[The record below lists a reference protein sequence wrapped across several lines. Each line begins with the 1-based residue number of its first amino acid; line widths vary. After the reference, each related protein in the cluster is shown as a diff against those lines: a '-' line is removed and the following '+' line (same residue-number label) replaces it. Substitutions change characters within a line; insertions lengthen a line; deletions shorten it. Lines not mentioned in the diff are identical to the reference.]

1 MLFPKR
7 TKYKKQFKGLIK
19 GKTNKGNKIIY
30 GNFALKGLEEGRIT
44 SRQLEAGR
52 RAIVR
57 HMKRLGYLWI
67 RVYPDIPITSKPSEI
82 RMGKGKG
89 AVDYWAAKVQQGQII
104 YEISG
109 VSTENSFKALKAGS
123 TKLSIKTKIIEK
135 KGL

>member
-1 MLFPKR
+1 MLYPKK

-19 GKTNKGNKIIY
+19 GKTQRGNKIIY

-57 HMKRLGYLWI
+57 HMKRLGFLWI
-67 RVYPDIPITSKPSEI
+67 RIFPDTPITSKPSEI

-89 AVDYWAAKVQQGQII
+89 SVDYWAAKIKQGQII

-109 VSTENSFKALKAGS
+109 VSHENSLKALKAGS
-123 TKLSIKTKIIEK
+123 TKLSIKTKIIK
-135 KGL
+135 KEGL

>member
-1 MLFPKR
+1 MLFPKK
-7 TKYKKQFKGLIK
+7 TKYKKQFKGIIK
-19 GKTNKGNKIIY
+19 GKTNRGNKIIY
-30 GNFALKGLEEGRIT
+30 GNYALKGLEEGRIT
-44 SRQLEAGR
+44 SRQIEAGR

-57 HMKRLGYLWI
+57 HMKRLGFLWI
-67 RVYPDIPITSKPSEI
+67 RVFPQTPVTSKPSEI

-89 AVDYWAAKVQQGQII
+89 SVDFWVAKVQKGQII

-109 VSTENSFKALKAGS
+109 VSNENSLKALKAGS

>member
-19 GKTNKGNKIIY
+19 GKTNRGNQIKY
-30 GNFALKGLEEGRIT
+30 GHFALKTLNESRLT
-44 SRQLEAGR
+44 SRQIEAGR
-52 RAIVR
+52 KAIVR
-57 HMKRLGYLWI
+57 HMKRLGFLWI
-67 RVYPDIPITSKPSEI
+67 RVFPDTPVTSKPSEI

-89 AVDYWAAKVQQGQII
+89 AVDFWVAKVKQGQII

-109 VSTENSFKALKAGS
+109 ISDENSLKALSAGS
-123 TKLSIKTKIIEK
+123 IKLPIKTKIISK

>member
-19 GKTNKGNKIIY
+19 GKTNRGNIIKN
-30 GNFALKGLEEGRIT
+30 GNYAIKTLEEARIT
-44 SRQLEAGR
+44 SRQIEAGR

-57 HMKRLGYLWI
+57 HMKRLGFLWI
-67 RVYPDIPITSKPSEI
+67 RIYPNVPVTSKPSEI

-89 AVDYWAAKVQQGQII
+89 SVNFWVSKVKQGQII

-109 VSTENSFKALKAGS
+109 VSHENSIKALRAGS
-123 TKLSIKTKIIEK
+123 SKLSVKTKIVNK